1 MTRRALTLI
10 EVLAAL
16 ALMGGTASAMVVAYT
31 RALHQIHETRLRRQ
45 AFEQAHEQIVQ
56 WTLDNEP
63 LDHNAE
69 GQFENTANQGSR
81 DSTNSG
87 TWFWTRTVRRVHV
100 TLTTDMHEVT
110 LTILLER
117 EGQPRTRSAQVVWLN
132 PVAVTEDEES

>member
-45 AFEQAHEQIVQ
+45 AFKRAHEQIVQ

-69 GQFENTANQGSR
+69 GRFENTTNQ
-81 DSTNSG
+81 DSADTTHSG
-87 TWFWTRTVRRVHV
+87 PWFWTRTVRLVRV
-100 TLTTDMHEVT
+100 TTTTDMHEIT
-110 LTILLER
+110 LAIRLER
-117 EGQPRTRSAQVVWLN
+117 EGQPRTRLAQVVWFI
-132 PVAVTEDEES
+132 PVGATEEEES

>member
-16 ALMGGTASAMVVAYT
+16 ALMGGTASAMVVACT

-45 AFEQAHEQIVQ
+45 AFERAHEQIIQ

-69 GQFENTANQGSR
+69 GRFENTTNEDSA

-87 TWFWTRTVRRVHV
+87 TWF
-100 TLTTDMHEVT
+100 
-110 LTILLER
+110 
-117 EGQPRTRSAQVVWLN
+117 
-132 PVAVTEDEES
+132 